1 MAEVLART
9 GCSFES
15 FTNEKLIKLTDKDQI
30 CKTSFKMAAVLALT
44 ECSFQSVTNNEKSIK
59 LSDCRKC
66 ADLEKQL
73 HQVLNKLS
81 SAQLIIDLFNKEYKP
96 GSMDMMIFQQ
106 VNDLEECDK
115 WK

>member
-1 MAEVLART
+1 MVEVLAQT
-9 GCSFES
+9 ECSFES
-15 FTNEKLIKLTDKDQI
+15 LID
-30 CKTSFKMAAVLALT
+30 
-44 ECSFQSVTNNEKSIK
+44 NEKSIK

-81 SAQLIIDLFNKEYKP
+81 STQLIIDLFNKEYKQD
-96 GSMDMMIFQQ
+96 SMDTTVSQQ
-106 VNDLEECDK
+106 VNGLEEYDK